1 MPLKC
6 PYKACISIFL
16 LSFNVAESRR
26 YSNVRV
32 LDIHPTANNP
42 YFIKEAYKYKDA
54 VFYVYYPAYT
64 YRVSHVVYYREII
77 WSWRHNINSSF
88 CYVIANYTYKGQNA
102 LFANVVL
109 VSRNNG
115 ENIINCPDLKKEIK
129 STYKSL
135 KLAHEDSETISED
148 QLEFFQLLAEIFN
161 INLLGTDNQPQT
173 QQSPI
178 VSNNGTQQS
187 PTVSNNGTQQS
198 PTVSNNGTRV
208 STAEGQ

>member
-32 LDIHPTANNP
+32 LDIYPTAKNP
-42 YFIKEAYKYKDA
+42 YFIKEAYKYEDA

-77 WSWRHNINSSF
+77 WSWRHNINSSL
-88 CYVIANYTYKGQNA
+88 CYVIANYTYKGQDA
-102 LFANVVL
+102 LFVNVVL
-109 VSRNNG
+109 VSGNYG
-115 ENIINCPDLKKEIK
+115 ENIINCPDLKKEIA

-161 INLLGTDNQPQT
+161 INLLGTNNQPQT
-173 QQSPI
+173 QQSR
-178 VSNNGTQQS
+178 
-187 PTVSNNGTQQS
+187 TVSNNGTQQHS
-198 PTVSNNGTRV
+198 PTVSNNQTRV
-208 STAEGQ
+208 STPEGQ